1 MIVIY
6 SLSGGMYLGIIDNN
20 FIWNILVNKLVLI
33 GWVLFDCVS
42 LFGDCFFV
50 FLGMVVYRISDLLF

>member
-50 FLGMVVYRISDLLF
+50 FMGYSFYSNVDLYV